1 MENYTLGLA
10 LFDYLPVIAAGFG
23 LYLICKYCA
32 LLVNYKSHWI
42 IAIPAIALTGG
53 SLKATWKLIYA
64 LSGVD
69 YRWMSEQLFFLL
81 AASYLLM
88 ATLIVSSLR
97 ASRKGFELNKNW
109 WYTPAVIAVIV
120 MVTAQY
126 LKLNTDGSTWSV
138 MLLATLSLAN
148 LTMLLALILHSIR
161 RQVWYA
167 GSAFAINLLLT
178 YVLVN
183 LARIPEQTVDLQWIE
198 EFMNLANNSVLAIGA
213 WALLRSK
220 RGGVRVD

>member
-32 LLVNYKSHWI
+32 SLVNYTGHWI
-42 IAIPAIALTGG
+42 IAIPAIALAGG
-53 SLKATWKLIYA
+53 FLKATWKLTYA

-88 ATLIVSSLR
+88 ATLVLSSLK
-97 ASRKGFELNKNW
+97 AGRKGFELEKNW
-109 WYTPAVIAVIV
+109 WYTPAIIAVIV
-120 MVTAQY
+120 LVTAQY
-126 LKLNTDGSTWSV
+126 LKLNTDGRTWSV

-148 LTMLLALILHSIR
+148 LTMLLALIFHSIKKR
-161 RQVWYA
+161 IWIA
-167 GSAFAINLLLT
+167 GGAFAINLALT
-178 YVLVN
+178 YVLVT
-183 LARIPEQTVDLQWIE
+183 LARIPEQTADLQWIE
-198 EFMNLANNSVLAIGA
+198 EFMNLGNNSVLAIGA
-213 WALLRSK
+213 WALLRGKKGEVSS
-220 RGGVRVD
+220 D